1 MPEFPDGSGD
11 GIILAP
17 PPSTEMGGESPTN
30 PGLTGGVV
38 NPNFGSSSAAPP
50 PLRTGAYRVIAEFI
64 DPNDTGFKAIIPASM
79 GTTIYIEIAAQ
90 LGTWGSTEYKAY
102 KSADGSVG
110 DLTGKTA
117 LATLNSA
124 APVAAL
130 TAQNSDI
137 VVLITTA
144 HGSTGNRHKILA
156 TGITSTT

>member
-1 MPEFPDGSGD
+1 MAEESEPSGD
-11 GIILAP
+11 ILAP
-17 PPSTEMGGESPTN
+17 PPLVFVPGEGMSIGGTSGMPS
-30 PGLTGGVV
+30 
-38 NPNFGSSSAAPP
+38 PNFGSSSPAPP
-50 PLRTGAYRVIAEFI
+50 PLKTGAFRVIAEFV
-64 DPNDTGFKAIIPASM
+64 DPNDTGFKAIIPGSL
-79 GTTIYIEIAAQ
+79 GTTIYIEIQCQ
-90 LGTWGSTEYKAY
+90 LGTWGSAEYKAY

-137 VVLITTA
+137 VLLITTA
-144 HGSTGNRHKILA
+144 HGSTGNRHKVLA